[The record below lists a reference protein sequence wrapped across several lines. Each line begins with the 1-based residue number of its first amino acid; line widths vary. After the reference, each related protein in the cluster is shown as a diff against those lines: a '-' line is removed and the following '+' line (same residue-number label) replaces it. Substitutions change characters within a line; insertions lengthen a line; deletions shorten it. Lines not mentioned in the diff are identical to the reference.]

1 MILKPL
7 WKYGSKENFLD
18 NAKKVRLMNSNF
30 IWNHSLVGILPF
42 GTFSIIKRPK
52 FACARKM
59 QDIIPRVTKTVT
71 SQLPNLL
78 RRWTRLLLWMPS
90 KCLEMA
96 WLSSFNWTMA
106 ILIFQIHR
114 QKHSRD
120 MINKQFD
127 FRCIKSNS
135 NSWFPRI
142 SPRLT
147 QNNAKNSVFAQ
158 N

>member
-1 MILKPL
+1 M
-7 WKYGSKENFLD
+7 E
-18 NAKKVRLMNSNF
+18 
-30 IWNHSLVGILPF
+30 
-42 GTFSIIKRPK
+42 
-52 FACARKM
+52 
-59 QDIIPRVTKTVT
+59 DIIPRFTKTVT

-120 MINKQFD
+120 MINKQLD

-158 N
+158 NKFQFWSILRLRISKWHARFDSRASGGQGPQESLTYIKRVSHP